1 MVCPKSCTLK
11 ILKAGFIESTKEL
24 YKEIFLRN
32 WESST
37 RKWMHFQIVLE
48 KWTHFLE
55 FDWLQPPLRL
65 YFELMKKI
73 LKYLE
78 DSFRSSLRFSGL
90 LTLTFFL
97 SSTILF
103 FMRKFS
109 QTSLLFDQIMVALVL
124 CLIILIGFSKARVL
138 VNRTINIM
146 IKDIVICVLLT
157 FLLLTSTLLN
167 VDRSRSLYILS
178 WVENGKIKV
187 VNNEYDFS
195 RIQSKEVLDGEGI
208 KLRSLN

>member
-1 MVCPKSCTLK
+1 
-11 ILKAGFIESTKEL
+11 
-24 YKEIFLRN
+24 
-32 WESST
+32 
-37 RKWMHFQIVLE
+37 
-48 KWTHFLE
+48 
-55 FDWLQPPLRL
+55 
-65 YFELMKKI
+65 MKKI

>member
-1 MVCPKSCTLK
+1 
-11 ILKAGFIESTKEL
+11 
-24 YKEIFLRN
+24 
-32 WESST
+32 
-37 RKWMHFQIVLE
+37 
-48 KWTHFLE
+48 
-55 FDWLQPPLRL
+55 
-65 YFELMKKI
+65 
-73 LKYLE
+73 
-78 DSFRSSLRFSGL
+78 
-90 LTLTFFL
+90 
-97 SSTILF
+97 
-103 FMRKFS
+103 
-109 QTSLLFDQIMVALVL
+109 
-124 CLIILIGFSKARVL
+124 LIGFSKAQVL

-208 KLRSLN
+208 KQRIREQESRGILLNHGDSLSLSFSGTVIYKISRKMAEFFSLNGWYNNSN

>member
-1 MVCPKSCTLK
+1 
-11 ILKAGFIESTKEL
+11 
-24 YKEIFLRN
+24 
-32 WESST
+32 
-37 RKWMHFQIVLE
+37 
-48 KWTHFLE
+48 
-55 FDWLQPPLRL
+55 
-65 YFELMKKI
+65 
-73 LKYLE
+73 
-78 DSFRSSLRFSGL
+78 
-90 LTLTFFL
+90 
-97 SSTILF
+97 
-103 FMRKFS
+103 MRKFS